1 MELTESKL
9 ISKTF
14 MWMFIGLAITF
25 GVGYYVSC
33 NENML
38 FNLFSGYKWL
48 ILVIAE
54 FGLVIALSAF
64 ITKLNPMVAKV
75 LFCVYAL
82 VTGLTFSAIFVAYEL
97 GSIIY
102 VFGITGIVFLIFALL
117 GYYTNMDLSKLGT
130 YLLMA
135 LIAII
140 IASVINIFIGSS
152 SLEFGIT
159 IIGVLIFV
167 GYVAYDINMLK
178 KSTLYEQ
185 DENLPIY
192 WALQLYLDFINLFI
206 KLLRLLGKER
216 N

>member
-1 MELTESKL
+1 MELTESKI

-25 GVGYYVSC
+25 GVGYGVSC

-38 FNLFSGYKWL
+38 YNLFSGYKWL
-48 ILVIAE
+48 VLVIAE

-102 VFGITGIVFLIFALL
+102 VFGITGVVFLIFALL

-140 IASVINIFIGSS
+140 IASVINIFIGSTA
-152 SLEFGIT
+152 LEFGIT
-159 IIGVLIFV
+159 IIGLLVFV

-178 KSTLYEQ
+178 KSNAYEQ
-185 DENLPIY
+185 NENLPIY

-206 KLLRLLGKER
+206 RLLRLLGKER